1 MDSNTVDAMS
11 SVSFVLLYGASYG
24 LVLCLISLG
33 LVITMGLM
41 RVVNLAHGAFAAIG
55 GYLAV
60 ALVTGAGVPFPLAV
74 LISVIA
80 VAALGLV
87 LERILFRRL
96 YGRSELD
103 QVLVTIGANF
113 VVVAGLTLAFGP
125 NLQDLPLP
133 AYLKGNVDLGFR
145 EFERYRLVTMAV
157 CLVVIGILWWTFE
170 RTRIGA
176 VLRAAVD
183 NGTMTQ
189 AIGINVPRLFAGT
202 FALGCGLGALGGA
215 LGAYTLPMEPTWPFK
230 YLVLVLVVVAL
241 AGQGQ
246 IRAAVVVSLIVG
258 LVEAGGR
265 YAFPQF
271 GGFFVYLVLI
281 ALMVW
286 RRDGL
291 LAPRRS
297 I

>member
-1 MDSNTVDAMS
+1 MS
-11 SVSFVLLYGASYG
+11 EVSFVLLYGTSYG

-41 RVVNLAHGAFAAIG
+41 RVVNLAHGAFAVIG
-55 GYLAV
+55 GYVAM
-60 ALVTGAGVPFPLAV
+60 ALVTRAGVPFPLAV
-74 LISVIA
+74 GLAVLA
-80 VAALGLV
+80 VAAFGLA
-87 LERILFRRL
+87 LERTLFRRL

-103 QVLVTIGANF
+103 QVLVTIGVNF
-113 VVVAGLTLAFGP
+113 VVIAGLTLAFGP

-133 AYLKGNVDLGFR
+133 DYLKGNVDLGFR
-145 EFERYRLVTMAV
+145 EFERYRLVTMIV
-157 CLVVIGILWWTFE
+157 CTVVIGILWWTFE

-215 LGAYTLPMEPTWPFK
+215 LGAYTLPLEPTWPFK
-230 YLVLVLVVVAL
+230 YLVMVLVVVAL

-246 IRAAVVVSLIVG
+246 IRAALLVSLIVG
-258 LVEAGGR
+258 IVDAGGR

-271 GGFFVYLVLI
+271 GGFFVYLLLVVLMI
-281 ALMVW
+281 W

-291 LAPRRS
+291 LAARRS
-297 I
+297 T

>member
-1 MDSNTVDAMS
+1 MS
-11 SVSFVLLYGASYG
+11 EVSFVLLYGTSYG

-41 RVVNLAHGAFAAIG
+41 RVINLAHGAFAVIG
-55 GYLAV
+55 GYVAM
-60 ALVTGAGVPFPLAV
+60 ALVTRAGVPFPLAV
-74 LISVIA
+74 VLSMLV
-80 VAALGLV
+80 VAAFGLGL
-87 LERILFRRL
+87 ERTLFRRL

-103 QVLVTIGANF
+103 QVLVTIGINF
-113 VVVAGLTLAFGP
+113 VVIAGLTLAFGP

-133 AYLKGNVDLGFR
+133 DYLKGNVDLGFR
-145 EFERYRLVTMAV
+145 DFERYRLVTMIV
-157 CLVVIGILWWTFE
+157 CMVVIGILWWTFE

-183 NGTMTQ
+183 NAAMTQ

-215 LGAYTLPMEPTWPFK
+215 LGAYTLPLEPTWPFK
-230 YLVLVLVVVAL
+230 YLVMVLVVVAL

-246 IRAAVVVSLIVG
+246 IRAAVLVSLIVG
-258 LVEAGGR
+258 IVDAGGR

-271 GGFFVYLVLI
+271 GGFFVYLLLVVLMI
-281 ALMVW
+281 W

-291 LAPRRS
+291 LAARRS
-297 I
+297 T